1 MNGPAVLLAGTAGAG
16 IFARGLYRDAPD
28 WVLQARA
35 QDAVSL
41 AVVVPV
47 LPIAALRLGRSRRLQ
62 LVWLGALAYLVYAY
76 AIFAFDV
83 GFNALF
89 PA

>member
-1 MNGPAVLLAGTAGAG
+1 
-16 IFARGLYRDAPD
+16 
-28 WVLQARA
+28 
-35 QDAVSL
+35 
-41 AVVVPV
+41 V

-76 AIFAFDV
+76 AIVAFDV